1 MQFFT
6 KATISAA
13 ALTAMVQLSP
23 APIVIAIP
31 IALDVGLGTAAACV
45 SAAAGVAGTV
55 VGAVKRDSIG
65 NPQHPHQV
73 RAALESRQE
82 MNQAAWQSCK
92 DQLAGA
98 NLNFSA
104 DSPGN
109 VLVTGIPSSCMTLL
123 TVLTGDYNAGNPLP
137 MGSDSALFRDL
148 SNDDINNLQ
157 SALSANQ

>member
-6 KATISAA
+6 KTAITAA
-13 ALTAMVQLSP
+13 AMTALVQLSP

-45 SAAAGVAGTV
+45 SAAGSVAGAV
-55 VGAVKRDSIG
+55 ASAVKRDNVNGI
-65 NPQHPHQV
+65 PQHPHQV
-73 RAALESRQE
+73 RSAIESRQE
-82 MNQAAWQSCK
+82 MNEAAWQSCK
-92 DQLAGA
+92 DQLGSAH
-98 NLNFSA
+98 LDFSA

-109 VLVTGIPSSCMTLL
+109 VLVKGIPSSCMTLL
-123 TVLTGDYNAGNPLP
+123 NVLTGDYNAGNPLP

-157 SALSANQ
+157 NALSA

>member
-6 KATISAA
+6 KTAISAA
-13 ALTAMVQLSP
+13 ALTALVQLSP

-45 SAAAGVAGTV
+45 SAAASVAGTV
-55 VGAVKRDSIG
+55 AGAVKRDNVGI
-65 NPQHPHQV
+65 PQHPHQI
-73 RAALESRQE
+73 RSAIESRQE

-104 DSPGN
+104 DSPGSKF
-109 VLVTGIPSSCMTLL
+109 SS
-123 TVLTGDYNAGNPLP
+123 NPLI
-137 MGSDSALFRDL
+137 LL
-148 SNDDINNLQ
+148 
-157 SALSANQ
+157 